1 MYWHDLTFREI
12 EERINDKL
20 LVILPIGSV
29 EEHGPHLPLNSDST
43 QAIYVAE
50 EIAKRCDSLIL
61 PPIYYGYTEL
71 KDYRGTISISF
82 NTIYN
87 LVYEIISKVV
97 EDGVKN
103 ILIIS
108 GHASTIHMAA
118 IRAAAN
124 EVVNR
129 EPVKIMFLSDYDIAY
144 ELRSK
149 LVPADDSHAGIIE
162 TSRMMAIRPE
172 LVKNEYSF
180 TYTGKGK
187 FMIVSNLSS
196 VYPDGTLSDPR
207 GSSAE
212 LGKKINEYVVEKLW
226 EMVKENFDL

>member
-1 MYWHDLTFREI
+1 MYWQDLTFREI
-12 EERINDKL
+12 ENRINDRL

-29 EEHGPHLPLNSDST
+29 EEHGPHLPLSSDSV

-50 EIAKRCDSLIL
+50 EIAKKCNGLIL

-71 KDYRGTISISF
+71 KDYKGTISISF
-82 NTIYN
+82 NTIYY
-87 LVYEIISKVV
+87 LVFDILSKIVQ
-97 EDGVKN
+97 DGVKN

-108 GHASTIHMAA
+108 GHASSIHMAA

-124 EVVNR
+124 EILKN

-162 TSRMMAIRPE
+162 TSRMMAIRPD
-172 LVKNEYSF
+172 LVKDEYKF
-180 TYTGKGK
+180 QYTGKNK
-187 FMIVSNLSS
+187 FMVIPNYSAI
-196 VYPDGTLSDPR
+196 YPEGTLSDPT
-207 GSSAE
+207 GSSSE

-226 EMVKENFDL
+226 QMVKENFGF